1 MNTRFPLT
9 NDLLDQA
16 GIRCNTIMKYDF
28 ISILWPCYM
37 EYMEGE
43 Q

>member
-1 MNTRFPLT
+1 MNTRFPPT

-16 GIRCNTIMKYDF
+16 GMRCSFIMKYDF
-28 ISILWPCYM
+28 ISILM
-37 EYMEGE
+37 EDS

>member
-1 MNTRFPLT
+1 MKWNTRFPPT

-37 EYMEGE
+37 EGE
-43 Q
+43 E